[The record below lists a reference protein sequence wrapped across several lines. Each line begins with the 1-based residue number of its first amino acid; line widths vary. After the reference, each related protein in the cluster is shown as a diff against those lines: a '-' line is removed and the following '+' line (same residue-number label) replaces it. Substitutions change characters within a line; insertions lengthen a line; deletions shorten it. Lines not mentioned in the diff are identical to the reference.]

1 MSWIRSNVIWGLIAV
16 ACSLSSAA
24 IAAPPSSQLIKN
36 VKLKSVAL
44 YDQGGYRITEVR
56 FEPSSPVNTGCA
68 PTDQLNLV
76 SYWRTN
82 EHTVNF
88 ALRVSHWMAA
98 LSSGAT
104 VDIILEGTACNTSSS
119 IPNEGGPSGMG
130 RMFTGMRVHAD

>member
-1 MSWIRSNVIWGLIAV
+1 MMLKKLSVIWGLVVIA
-16 ACSLSSAA
+16 LSFPNVV

-44 YDQGGYRITEVR
+44 YDQGGYRIAEVH
-56 FEPSSPVNTGCA
+56 FEPSSPVSTGCA

-76 SYWRTN
+76 SYWRTT

-98 LSSGAT
+98 LSSGAS
-104 VDIILEGTACNTSSS
+104 VDIILEGTACNTSAS

-130 RMFTGMRVHAD
+130 RMFSGMRVYAD